1 MEKHFPWGKRLSKLH
16 LQSLDR
22 SKDPDQKTML
32 KNINHVNIVVSK
44 LEETKAFFIQLGF
57 EIGDASGL
65 SGEWISSIVALPDV
79 EARYVTLSLPNTE
92 TNLELIEYTS
102 PPSDKDPNMDKANQI
117 GFRHIAFEVDNIED
131 EVHRLKEKG
140 IKFLSEIHTYPKT
153 GKRLVYLWGPDRILL
168 ELAQY

>member
-1 MEKHFPWGKRLSKLH
+1 LPTTTIHSSGY
-16 LQSLDR
+16 
-22 SKDPDQKTML
+22 TML
-32 KNINHVNIVVSK
+32 KKINHVNIVVSN

-65 SGEWISSIVALPDV
+65 SGEWISSIVGLPDV

-102 PPSDKDPNMDKANQI
+102 PLSDKDPDMYKANQI

-131 EVHRLKEKG
+131 EVCRLKEKG

>member
-1 MEKHFPWGKRLSKLH
+1 
-16 LQSLDR
+16 
-22 SKDPDQKTML
+22 ML
-32 KNINHVNIVVSK
+32 KNINHVNIVVSN

-57 EIGDASGL
+57 EVGDESDL
-65 SGEWISSIVALPDV
+65 TGEWISSIVGLPDV
-79 EARYVTLSLPNTE
+79 NARYVTLSLPGTE

-102 PPSDKDPNMDKANQI
+102 PPSEKDPNMGKANQI

-131 EVHRLKEKG
+131 EVSRLRDKG
-140 IKFLSEIHTYPKT
+140 IKFLSAIQTYPKT

>member
-1 MEKHFPWGKRLSKLH
+1 M
-16 LQSLDR
+16 DR
-22 SKDPDQKTML
+22 SNNPGQKTML
-32 KNINHVNIVVSK
+32 KKINHVNIVVSN

-57 EIGDASGL
+57 EIGDASEL
-65 SGEWISSIVALPDV
+65 SGEWISSIVGLPDV

-102 PPSDKDPNMDKANQI
+102 PPSDKDPNMDKANRI

>member
-1 MEKHFPWGKRLSKLH
+1 
-16 LQSLDR
+16 
-22 SKDPDQKTML
+22 ML
-32 KNINHVNIVVSK
+32 KKINHVNIVVSN

-57 EIGDASGL
+57 DVGDESEL
-65 SGEWISSIVALPDV
+65 SGEWISSIVGLSDV
-79 EARYVTLSLPNTE
+79 NARYVTLSLPGTE

-102 PPSDKDPNMDKANQI
+102 PPSEKDPNMDKANQI
-117 GFRHIAFEVDNIED
+117 GFRHIAFEVNNIDN

-140 IKFLSEIHTYPKT
+140 IKFLSVIHTYPKT